1 MKRLLLLTMLLAS
14 SAGAATIY
22 VDADA
27 TGANDG
33 TSWANAYTSLDAG
46 VDAALAGDVVL
57 VEDGTYG
64 PVSRSLVPL
73 GGFEVRSTGGA
84 GKCIINGGGVARCF
98 EAVSHVAGAGILD
111 SGPFVRGF
119 TLTGGASNEGA
130 GMYRGVLYDSVVTNN
145 VSSNFGGGLFYVW
158 AEDCLIAGNVA
169 DKDGGGT
176 YGGRVTRCVVR
187 DNVGSTGGGTMYTGV
202 FDSEVCYNVAF
213 YDYGGGVRLTS
224 AYATHAFFSNHV
236 VRSRIHNNSA
246 PIGGGINGDN
256 VSRVDSSLV
265 YSNSAGTFA
274 AGVRRCLVKNS
285 TVADNL
291 LGPLYV
297 YPSEAL
303 PDPLTAAEVDRLVQ
317 TYAGVGSGI
326 HEVNGTLENDIV
338 VGNTAFG
345 TLMFVGQGSTVDTS
359 DWYAYYYPDC
369 NFDTG
374 VGWEVYFPS
383 FEDYQYAASDYAMYH
398 TTTTYDEVPFA
409 NASLDIDVPSFGAS
423 VVNSALDV
431 RMLAGV
437 SGTWSGDPSVVF
449 AASSNLFVNAAQADY
464 SLLATAPV
472 LDLAT
477 LLPGYSTTDIEGNPR
492 VSGEA
497 GDFGAYEWA
506 PTGAGNVV
514 PTRFSPLGL

>member
-1 MKRLLLLTMLLAS
+1 MKRILLLTMLLAS

-22 VDADA
+22 VDVNA

-33 TSWANAYTSLDAG
+33 TSWTDAYTSLDAG
-46 VDAALAGDVVL
+46 VDAAQAGDVVL
-57 VEDGTYG
+57 VADGTYG

-98 EAVSHVAGAGILD
+98 VSASYVSGGGYLN
-111 SGPFVRGF
+111 SGPFLHGF
-119 TLTGGASNEGA
+119 TLTGGASDQGG
-130 GMYRGVLYDSVVTNN
+130 GMFRGFLYDSVVTNN
-145 VSSNFGGGLFYVW
+145 VCSGAGGGLSNVW

-169 DKDGGGT
+169 NVSGGGT
-176 YGGRVTRCVVR
+176 NGGRVIRCVVR
-187 DNVGSTGGGTMYTGV
+187 DNVAGSGGGTSYTGV
-202 FDSEVCYNVAF
+202 YDSEVCYNVALN
-213 YDYGGGVRLTS
+213 DCGGGVRI
-224 AYATHAFFSNHV
+224 AEWVATDSFHSNHV
-236 VRSRIHNNSA
+236 VRSSIHHNSA
-246 PIGGGINGDN
+246 PLAGGIFGEYAN
-256 VSRVDSSLV
+256 RVDSSLV
-265 YSNSAGTFA
+265 YSNSATTYA

-291 LGPLYV
+291 LGPLSV
-297 YPSEAL
+297 YPYEAL
-303 PDPLTAAEVDRLVQ
+303 PDPLTATEVDRLVQ

-345 TLMFVGQGSTVDTS
+345 TLDG
-359 DWYAYYYPDC
+359 
-369 NFDTG
+369 
-374 VGWEVYFPS
+374 
-383 FEDYQYAASDYAMYH
+383 
-398 TTTTYDEVPFA
+398 VPFA
-409 NASLDIDVPSFGAS
+409 NAALDIDVPTYGAS
-423 VVNSALDV
+423 VLNSALDV

-492 VSGEA
+492 VWGEA

-506 PTGAGNVV
+506 PAYSYGAGHVV